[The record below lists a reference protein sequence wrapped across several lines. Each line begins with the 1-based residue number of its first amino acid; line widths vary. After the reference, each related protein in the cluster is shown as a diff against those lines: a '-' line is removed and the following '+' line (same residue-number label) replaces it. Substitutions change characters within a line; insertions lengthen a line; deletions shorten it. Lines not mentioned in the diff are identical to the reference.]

1 MEVEELGNEADVA
14 TPTILEIA
22 AEKVEE
28 EGDLNEIL
36 SQNTSAVAAVESCLP
51 KQPAGHNETDVARP
65 NSDKKSLNLVISEN
79 SKDNQTLINAMSDSE
94 EFKSPPDIVGSPT
107 AKLMPEDLKLM
118 DHFSSN
124 DSSCLNSPLFVNFNG
139 ISTDLIS
146 GKNIDLLVK
155 EYENLKTDYQTLQN
169 DYQNSLEREKDLC
182 ERLTEYGGQGDESC
196 NSLANINNELRT
208 ELEKVLA
215 ELSNLRNENK
225 R

>member
-1 MEVEELGNEADVA
+1 MEVEELGNAADVA

-22 AEKVEE
+22 AEKID
-28 EGDLNEIL
+28 EGGDINEIL
-36 SQNTSAVAAVESCLP
+36 SQNKSAVAAMENCLP
-51 KQPAGHNETDVARP
+51 KEPVGHNETDVVRP
-65 NSDKKSLNLVISEN
+65 NSDKKPLDLVIPEN
-79 SKDNQTLINAMSDSE
+79 NKENQTLIDTMSDSE
-94 EFKSPPDIVGSPT
+94 EPKSQPDIVSST
-107 AKLMPEDLKLM
+107 TEKIMPENLKLM

-215 ELSNLRNENK
+215 ELSNLRSENK